1 MLLLL
6 LRHIHKYLVLF
17 PIIGLLFSQ
26 QASITGVIISDNDQ
40 TPIHGANIYIKKLDV
55 GTASRDDG
63 SFILDNLPNDS
74 LSLTIS
80 MIGFKDVF
88 KTINLAQKNNDIGQ
102 VLMITD
108 AVEMQEIHVDAHQE
122 LEPKRFLSNIYISGN
137 KYHSNV
143 KSSLALTLEEET
155 GLAIRSM
162 GQGTTQPVL
171 RGYSGDRFLLT
182 EDGITSGDLSNTSV
196 DHTVSMDMSAY
207 NKVKIVRGPEALL
220 YGSNTIGGVIDV
232 SRQIDPGVHFK
243 NISLQAVI
251 GTETSNSSFFGNII
265 SYLPINDKHQVRLSL
280 LNRNAGNQISPIG
293 ILDNT
298 GLTNKEVTAS
308 YSYFGKDSRSTISYE
323 YLKMDYGIPGSPE
336 GHISGV
342 DINLNKYTQ
351 KYNFHKDIS
360 FMGFQTLDIDQRF
373 INYGH
378 KEFEKGNSYASVMM
392 SQRVFSLQN
401 NLKGSQLNI
410 GSLFQYRSFQP
421 GGFYWTPDT
430 DEISI
435 AVFGLIE
442 RELREFIF
450 QLSSRA
456 EYQVVMP
463 NITSLSVSNLNSS
476 DIVQRNFPVFSSG
489 IGVFR
494 ILKNWEFSF
503 ATMLTG
509 RSPGIEDLY
518 SDGPHLGTYAYEIG
532 QPKLN
537 LEQTIGIEA
546 SIEHKTDN
554 SEMRLTGYQNY
565 SPNYHISAKM
575 GQCEEEFLNLEESHP
590 CAGADFIA
598 WGQGSSGWLYKY
610 QMSEVR
616 SSIYGIESEFTLNL
630 TKMVNIFGSVSVIR
644 GENLSDKTSL
654 AYMPSDKLLFA
665 TELDL
670 NPASAVVKFKKVFPQ
685 ERLGEFEQE
694 TPGYSLIDLN
704 WTYLFY
710 KSKTMHKII
719 FSIDNVF
726 DKEYYNHLSRIKS
739 IMPEKGRSYNLQYR
753 LVF

>member
-1 MLLLL
+1 MV
-6 LRHIHKYLVLF
+6 Y
-17 PIIGLLFSQ
+17 
-26 QASITGVIISDNDQ
+26 
-40 TPIHGANIYIKKLDV
+40 
-55 GTASRDDG
+55 
-63 SFILDNLPNDS
+63 
-74 LSLTIS
+74 LTIS
-80 MIGFKDVF
+80 MMGFKDVALSL
-88 KTINLAQKNNDIGQ
+88 KLDKYINDIGQ
-102 VLMITD
+102 VLMIADT
-108 AVEMQEIHVDAHQE
+108 VKMKEIRVDAHHE
-122 LEPKRFLSNIYISGN
+122 LEPKHFSSNIYITGSE
-137 KYHSNV
+137 YHNDL
-143 KSSLALTLEEET
+143 KSSLALTLEEKT

-162 GQGTTQPVL
+162 GQGATQPVL

-182 EDGITSGDLSNTSV
+182 EDGITSGDLSNTSI
-196 DHTVSMDMSAY
+196 DHTISMDMSAY
-207 NKVKIVRGPEALL
+207 NKVKIIRGPEALL
-220 YGSNTIGGVIDV
+220 YGSNTIGGVINV
-232 SRQIDPGVHFK
+232 SRQIDSGARFK
-243 NISLQAVI
+243 RINLQAI
-251 GTETSNSSFFGNII
+251 FGTESSNSSLFGNII
-265 SYLPINDKHQVRLSL
+265 CYLPINDKHQLRFSF
-280 LNRNAGNQISPIG
+280 LNRNTGDQISPIG
-293 ILDNT
+293 TLANT
-298 GLTNKEVTAS
+298 SLSNQESTAS
-308 YSYFGKDSRSTISYE
+308 YSYFGKDSRSTITYE
-323 YLKMDYGIPGSPE
+323 QLSMDYGIPGSPE
-336 GHISGV
+336 GHINGV

-392 SQRVFSLQN
+392 SQRIFSLQN

-532 QPKLN
+532 QPTLG

-546 SIEHKTDN
+546 SLEHKTDK
-554 SEMRLTGYQNY
+554 SEIRMTGYQNY

-575 GQCEEEFLNLEESHP
+575 GECEEPFLNFEDSHP

-598 WGQGSSGWLYKY
+598 WGKGSSGWLYKY
-610 QMSEVR
+610 QMSEIR
-616 SSIYGIESEFTLNL
+616 SSIYGVESEFKVNL
-630 TKMVNIFGSVSVIR
+630 TKMINIFGNISLTR
-644 GENLSDKTSL
+644 GDNLSDKTSL
-654 AYMPSDKLLFA
+654 AYMPPDKLLFA

-670 NPASAVVKFKKVFPQ
+670 NPASAVVTFKKVFPQ

-726 DKEYYNHLSRIKS
+726 DKEYYNHLSRIKL

>member
-1 MLLLL
+1 
-6 LRHIHKYLVLF
+6 
-17 PIIGLLFSQ
+17 
-26 QASITGVIISDNDQ
+26 
-40 TPIHGANIYIKKLDV
+40 
-55 GTASRDDG
+55 
-63 SFILDNLPNDS
+63 
-74 LSLTIS
+74 
-80 MIGFKDVF
+80 
-88 KTINLAQKNNDIGQ
+88 
-102 VLMITD
+102 
-108 AVEMQEIHVDAHQE
+108 
-122 LEPKRFLSNIYISGN
+122 
-137 KYHSNV
+137 
-143 KSSLALTLEEET
+143 
-155 GLAIRSM
+155 
-162 GQGTTQPVL
+162 
-171 RGYSGDRFLLT
+171 
-182 EDGITSGDLSNTSV
+182 
-196 DHTVSMDMSAY
+196 
-207 NKVKIVRGPEALL
+207 
-220 YGSNTIGGVIDV
+220 
-232 SRQIDPGVHFK
+232 
-243 NISLQAVI
+243 
-251 GTETSNSSFFGNII
+251 
-265 SYLPINDKHQVRLSL
+265 
-280 LNRNAGNQISPIG
+280 
-293 ILDNT
+293 
-298 GLTNKEVTAS
+298 
-308 YSYFGKDSRSTISYE
+308 
-323 YLKMDYGIPGSPE
+323 MDYGIPGSPE

-654 AYMPSDKLLFA
+654 AYMPPDKLLFA

-694 TPGYSLIDLN
+694 TLGYSLIDLN

-726 DKEYYNHLSRIKS
+726 DQEYYNHLSRIKS